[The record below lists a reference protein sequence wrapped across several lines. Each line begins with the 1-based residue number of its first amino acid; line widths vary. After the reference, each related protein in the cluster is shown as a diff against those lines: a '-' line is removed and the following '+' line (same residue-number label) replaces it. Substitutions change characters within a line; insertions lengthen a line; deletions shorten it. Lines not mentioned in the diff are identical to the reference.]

1 MLLSAAAFADTA
13 KLFTD
18 KGSTYFRADKK
29 KPVEVGT
36 ELDVAADASASKL
49 LGKAVVMEVTGALA
63 RVNLDD
69 DAARGGKFVV
79 LASSAPAAA
88 AAQATLVVQDDD
100 EAPKAPVYVGTGK
113 KLQGRLEQNGLHFG
127 WHNDSDASWTSC
139 RLVHSDQSWF
149 DVGEVVKHSEDSV
162 LRVKLGGAPPP
173 PPYDHIKVVCAE
185 GQSKFYFDR
194 PSEPKGTLKGYAR
207 NDGGSIILTTRWSAR
222 GRRATCASP
231 TAPLRAGHLE
241 GPPGR
246 QHQQGALRRKSETA
260 TTPRVES
267 RCAAARAG

>member
-1 MLLSAAAFADTA
+1 MV
-13 KLFTD
+13 
-18 KGSTYFRADKK
+18 RA
-29 KPVEVGT
+29 P
-36 ELDVAADASASKL
+36 
-49 LGKAVVMEVTGALA
+49 
-63 RVNLDD
+63 
-69 DAARGGKFVV
+69 
-79 LASSAPAAA
+79 SAPAA

-162 LRVKLGGAPPP
+162 LRKLGGAPPP

-207 NDGGSIILTTRWSAR
+207 NDGGSIILYNQMERAWTACDVRKPDGTHYVLGTLKGHQDDSINK
-222 GRRATCASP
+222 GRFKKEERDGDN
-231 TAPLRAGHLE
+231 APKWVEMRCRE
-241 GPPGR
+241 GE
-246 QHQQGALRRKSETA
+246 LKT
-260 TTPRVES
+260 VL
-267 RCAAARAG
+267 